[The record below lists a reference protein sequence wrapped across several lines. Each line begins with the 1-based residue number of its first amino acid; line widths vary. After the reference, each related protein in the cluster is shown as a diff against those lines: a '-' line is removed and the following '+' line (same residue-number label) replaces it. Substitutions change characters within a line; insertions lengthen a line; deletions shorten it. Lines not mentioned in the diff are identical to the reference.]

1 MCGIEG
7 FDTAGRLGVRPQKR
21 HAESPPA
28 GLPEEFIFRG
38 YGISVTSGSP
48 VGRSIGPPV
57 DRPTPDVVIDGAEFD
72 ELFALIEELRARLRR
87 LADR

>member
-1 MCGIEG
+1 MCGSER
-7 FDTAGRLGVRPQKR
+7 FDTAGRLGVRPRKR

-28 GLPEEFIFRG
+28 GLPEELIFRG
-38 YGISVTSGSP
+38 YGFPPASGSP

-57 DRPTPDVVIDGAEFD
+57 DRPTPDVIIDGAQFD
-72 ELFALIEELRARLRR
+72 ELMALIEELRARLRR